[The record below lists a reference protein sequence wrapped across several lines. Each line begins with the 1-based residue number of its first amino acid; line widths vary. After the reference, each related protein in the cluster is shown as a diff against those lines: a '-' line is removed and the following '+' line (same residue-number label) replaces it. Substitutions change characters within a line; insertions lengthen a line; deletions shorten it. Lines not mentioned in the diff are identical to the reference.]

1 MTNVED
7 AKKATSKAAVPVIP
21 DADHFS
27 NAEEHAAWIRSQ
39 VRKPWGSYQQKLAYA
54 KRQGYYRHWFNDE
67 PGRIESA
74 IAHGYAHVK
83 EQGKPV
89 KRPVGT
95 AKQGGVLYGY
105 LLEIP
110 EVIWR
115 EDKAAEQQEISDQ
128 ERRVKAGAIAK
139 RPGDGLSEQDGS
151 KFYTPREGITFKEG
165 TGRGKSGL

>member
-1 MTNVED
+1 VSNVDET
-7 AKKATSKAAVPVIP
+7 KKAAAQIKPGTIP
-21 DADHFS
+21 DADSFS

-39 VRKPWGSYQQKLAYA
+39 TRKPFGSYQQKLAYA

-67 PGRIESA
+67 PGRVEAA

-95 AKQGGVLYGY
+95 AKQGGVLYAF

-115 EDKAAEQQEISDQ
+115 EDKAAEQEEVTRLDRSIR
-128 ERRVKAGAIAK
+128 EGKVANK
-139 RPGDGLSEQDGS
+139 PGDGIRPQDGD
-151 KFYTPREGITFKEG
+151 KFYTPKEGIHVREG
-165 TGRGKSGL
+165 GRGKSGL

>member
-1 MTNVED
+1 MTNVND
-7 AKKATSKAAVPVIP
+7 SKKGPAMLKPGTIP

-27 NAEEHAAWIRSQ
+27 NAEEHATWIRSQ
-39 VRKPWGSYQQKLAYA
+39 ARKPWGSYQQKLAYA

-67 PGRIESA
+67 PGRVESA

-95 AKQGGVLYGY
+95 ARQGGKLDAY

-110 EVIWR
+110 EVIWK

-128 ERRVKAGAIAK
+128 ERRVKSGAVAK
-139 RPGDGLSEQDGS
+139 QPGDGLSEHDGS
-151 KFYTPREGITFKEG
+151 KFYTPKEGITFKEG
-165 TGRGKSGL
+165 TGRGKSGP